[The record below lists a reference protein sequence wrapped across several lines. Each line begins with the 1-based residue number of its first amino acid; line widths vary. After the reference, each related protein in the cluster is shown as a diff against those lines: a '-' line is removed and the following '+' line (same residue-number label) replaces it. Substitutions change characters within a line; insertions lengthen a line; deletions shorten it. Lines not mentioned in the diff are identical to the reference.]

1 MRAARR
7 SKFLIDTNDSHLVS
21 FRAFTFKGSTS
32 NVMKLN
38 CQLRLCVTAHD
49 CPIEDSSNCD
59 EHYAPLTPKRAR
71 REATEL
77 H

>member
-1 MRAARR
+1 
-7 SKFLIDTNDSHLVS
+7 
-21 FRAFTFKGSTS
+21 
-32 NVMKLN
+32 MKLN

-59 EHYAPLTPKRAR
+59 EHYAPLTPQRAR
-71 REATEL
+71 RDGIEL